1 MEQFQSVIKEMIAL
15 FNEYLPLE
23 EKKLKAVTE
32 NDLVALEDCMTQE
45 QAVVLKLRG
54 LEKKREDAQHAN
66 GWEGKRFREIIGL
79 VPEGQRAGFQQLFEE
94 LERSIGL
101 FQSANS
107 SAMDTININLR
118 QIGKAIKS
126 KDLNGAYNQEGSTVK
141 TDRPLTSRRV

>member
-1 MEQFQSVIKEMIAL
+1 MEQFQEVIRQMIAL
-15 FNEYLPLE
+15 FDEYLPLE

-32 NDLVALEDCMTQE
+32 NDLVTLENCMTQE

-54 LEKKREDAQHAN
+54 LEKKREDAQQAN
-66 GWEGKRFREIIGL
+66 GWGGKRFREILEL
-79 VPEGQRAGFQQLFEE
+79 VPEEQKAEYQQLFEE

-107 SAMDTININLR
+107 SAMDTMNINLR

-126 KDLNGAYNQEGSTVK
+126 KDPNGAYNQEGAAVK
-141 TDRPLTSRRV
+141 MDRPLTSRRV